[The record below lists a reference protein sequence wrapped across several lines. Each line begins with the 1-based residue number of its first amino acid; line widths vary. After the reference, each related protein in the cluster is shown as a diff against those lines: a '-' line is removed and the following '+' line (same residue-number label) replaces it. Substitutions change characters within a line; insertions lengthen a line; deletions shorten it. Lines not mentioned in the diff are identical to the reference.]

1 MRNRIS
7 REDAALFRAAVADAK
22 PFAAPARSTPW
33 RLPAAPIP
41 SQTLRDERDV
51 LRDSLSDFWP
61 SAADIDMGEALS
73 FLRNGLPRQT
83 LRKLR
88 AGHWVVQDELD
99 LHGLRV
105 DEAKSALVDFLNH
118 CKKRGLRC
126 LRVIH
131 GKGLRSFNREPVLK
145 FKVRNWL
152 MQRDEILAFIEAR
165 PVAGGSGAVI
175 VLLKGSANPV
185 HGTAVTAD
193 GR

>member
-1 MRNRIS
+1 
-7 REDAALFRAAVADAK
+7 VADAK
-22 PFAAPARSTPW
+22 PFAAPARSSLG
-33 RLPAAPIP
+33 RLPTPPIP
-41 SQTLRDERDV
+41 SHTLRDERDV
-51 LRDSLSDFWP
+51 LRDSLNDFWP
-61 SAADIDMGEALS
+61 SVADIDMGESLS

-88 AGHWVVQDELD
+88 AGHWVVQEELD

-105 DEAKSALVDFLNH
+105 DEAKSALVDFLHH

-131 GKGLRSFNREPVLK
+131 GKGLRSLNREPVLK

-175 VLLKGSANPV
+175 VLLKGSAHP
-185 HGTAVTAD
+185 ARAAAFTAD
-193 GR
+193 GG